1 MQEIT
6 DSDYMS
12 SAMLASNVFQEIL
25 DHIQSSNLNFQL
37 QVSPFSAQ
45 ISLRKS
51 LIRDKTGKMLPPGS
65 QRHDDLKKLVN
76 QNDKLQNELSIL
88 RTNHEVLVDNFTKA
102 CQTIETLK
110 NQTKEEIKPVV
121 INSDIEAYVD

>member
-1 MQEIT
+1 
-6 DSDYMS
+6 
-12 SAMLASNVFQEIL
+12 
-25 DHIQSSNLNFQL
+25 
-37 QVSPFSAQ
+37 
-45 ISLRKS
+45 
-51 LIRDKTGKMLPPGS
+51 MLPPGS